1 MHIPQCKNT
10 LLLNI
15 ANHYLSLHRV
25 ICSLL
30 VEGLASML
38 IAAEVTEGCG
48 RCGIF
53 LKQNNNEVCHID

>member
-1 MHIPQCKNT
+1 M
-10 LLLNI
+10 LNI

-25 ICSLL
+25 ISSLL